1 MTNITCHYAGDRE
14 QALVAYLYDDREAE
28 DRAAFEAH
36 LPACARCQSDL
47 AGLRGVRAQLT
58 SWEPPRFQS
67 HASSPSRSESSESAI
82 PNPQSSIHRRVPI
95 WAQAAAAVLCVG
107 IGAGLANLRVQYA
120 AGVLTVRAGWRD
132 AGPAARPA
140 AAAASPVAAA
150 STVASAVV
158 APGVS
163 PADLAA
169 VERRLLQ
176 EIRAAESRPV
186 SAPAAARP
194 DADLMKRVQALV
206 EASEKQQ
213 QRELALRVADVLRDV
228 DAQRRSDL
236 TTINRNLGLV
246 QNNTGIEVMR
256 QRELLNNL
264 LVRASQSK

>member
-36 LPACARCQSDL
+36 LPACARCQADL
-47 AGLRGVRAQLT
+47 AGLRGVRARLT

-67 HASSPSRSESSESAI
+67 HAPSRVESSESPI
-82 PNPQSSIHRRVPI
+82 PNPPSSIHRGIPM

-107 IGAGLANLRVQYA
+107 IGAGLANLRVQYD
-120 AGVLTVRAGWRD
+120 AGVLTVRTGWRE
-132 AGPAARPA
+132 AGSAARPT
-140 AAAASPVAAA
+140 AAAASEVA
-150 STVASAVV
+150 STVA

-176 EIRAAESRPV
+176 EIHAAESRPV

-206 EASEKQQ
+206 DASEKQQ

-236 TTINRNLGLV
+236 TTINRNLGLI

>member
-28 DRAAFEAH
+28 DRAAFDAH

-67 HASSPSRSESSESAI
+67 HAPSRAESIESAI
-82 PNPQSSIHRRVPI
+82 PNPPSSISISRRVPL

-107 IGAGLANLRVQYA
+107 IGAGLANLRVQYS
-120 AGVLTVRAGWRD
+120 AGVLTVRTGWRD
-132 AGPAARPA
+132 AGAAAGPA
-140 AAAASPVAAA
+140 AAAASPVASAA
-150 STVASAVV
+150 A

-176 EIRAAESRPV
+176 EIHAAESRPV

-236 TTINRNLGLV
+236 TTINRNLGLI